1 MALEKLKIKA
11 EKSSEGDFTDEFEV
25 LFNPNQVQI
34 SKTGWKLT
42 TVSDNNGVSGEKVT
56 PANDLATLTIQL
68 FFDTTLTG
76 SPPDNVQQ
84 YTKKIFN
91 LTKPRIG
98 QSKKR
103 PPRCKLVWGTIGGKD
118 SVLLPDGVL
127 ESVTKTLTQFLED
140 GTPVRATL
148 NCTFREWTEPEKQQK
163 EENLIDDP
171 VRIVK
176 RGETL
181 STIANEE
188 YGDSALW
195 RIIAEENRLDNPR
208 KIQPGLVLTI
218 PPLRIASQT

>member
-11 EKSSEGDFTDEFEV
+11 EKSNDGDFADEIEV

-34 SKTGWKLT
+34 NKTGWNISDKGLT
-42 TVSDNNGVSGEKVT
+42 A
-56 PANDLATLTIQL
+56 ANDLASLTIEL

-76 SPPDNVQQ
+76 SPPENVQQ

-91 LTKPRIG
+91 LTQPRIG
-98 QSKKR
+98 TSSKR

-181 STIANEE
+181 SSIANEE
-188 YGDSALW
+188 YGDPALW

-208 KIQPGLVLTI
+208 KISPGLVLTI
-218 PPLRIASQT
+218 PPLRIPSQT

>member
-1 MALEKLKIKA
+1 MALEKLTIKA
-11 EKSSEGDFTDEFEV
+11 EKSNEGDFADEFEV

-34 SKTGWKLT
+34 NKTGWT
-42 TVSDNNGVSGEKVT
+42 TSGDQLV
-56 PANDLATLTIQL
+56 ASNDLATLTIEL
-68 FFDTTLTG
+68 FFDTTLKG
-76 SPPDNVQQ
+76 SPPENVQK

-91 LTKPRIG
+91 LTHPRIG
-98 QSKKR
+98 NSIKR

-118 SVLLPDGVL
+118 SVLLPDGML

-148 NCTFREWTEPEKQQK
+148 NCTFREWTDSVKKKKQ
-163 EENLIDDP
+163 ENLIDDP

-181 STIANEE
+181 SSISYEE
-188 YGDSALW
+188 YGDPALW

-208 KIQPGLVLTI
+208 KIPPGLVLTI
-218 PPLRIASQT
+218 PPLRIPSQT